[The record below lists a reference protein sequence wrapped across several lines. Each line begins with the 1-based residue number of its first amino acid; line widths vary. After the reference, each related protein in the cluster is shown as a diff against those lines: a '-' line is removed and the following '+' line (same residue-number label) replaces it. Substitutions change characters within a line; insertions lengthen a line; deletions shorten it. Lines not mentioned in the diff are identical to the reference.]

1 MIPREG
7 IPALIRATWP
17 PEAVDHIGPF
27 ALGEGAGGGNRV
39 SAAQLRDTAS
49 DGATVTPDD
58 IARVAERQT
67 ARGEER
73 LFMVFGWQE
82 ALDRTLAAEGYLMR
96 DETVLLAAPSA
107 ELAEAPPPVSCFEIW
122 PPLAVQ
128 EEIWT
133 QGGIGRERRAI
144 MDRAKGPKT
153 SLFGRINDRP
163 AGTAFIGLH
172 GDTAMLHALEI
183 AGPGRRQGLARL
195 MVRAGAFWA
204 QDHGARLFTV
214 LVTRDND
221 AAQGLYAS
229 LGLKPVENYHYR
241 VK

>member
-1 MIPREG
+1 
-7 IPALIRATWP
+7 
-17 PEAVDHIGPF
+17 
-27 ALGEGAGGGNRV
+27 
-39 SAAQLRDTAS
+39 
-49 DGATVTPDD
+49 
-58 IARVAERQT
+58 
-67 ARGEER
+67 
-73 LFMVFGWQE
+73 
-82 ALDRTLAAEGYLMR
+82 
-96 DETVLLAAPSA
+96 
-107 ELAEAPPPVSCFEIW
+107 
-122 PPLAVQ
+122 VQ

-133 QGGIGRERRAI
+133 QGGIGRARRAI

-183 AGPGRRQGLARL
+183 AGPARRQGLARL

-204 QDHGARLFTV
+204 LDHGARLFTV